1 MEEKLQAA
9 LSRLKGKKYVILI
22 LLLGLA
28 LLLLPTGGEKKTA
41 RIEDTDAGSPGFSL
55 EAEEARL
62 CTSIQALKGVE
73 AAQVLLSLESTA
85 ERELAETSE
94 GPLVVSNGGSGEQTV
109 ELRYIYPEY
118 RGAVVVWRGTG
129 GTGTQL
135 DITQVTAAFTGL
147 SSDKITVKS
156 MEKQ

>member
-1 MEEKLQAA
+1 MEEKLRGIM
-9 LSRLKGKKYVILI
+9 SRLKGKKYVLLI

-28 LLLLPTGGEKKTA
+28 LLLLPTGEGKKTA
-41 RIEDTDAGSPGFSL
+41 QTEEAQAPPGFSL

-62 CTSIQALKGVE
+62 CASVQALEGVE
-73 AAQVLLSLESTA
+73 AAQVLLALESTA
-85 ERELAETSE
+85 ERELAETAE
-94 GPLVVSNGGSGEQTV
+94 GPLVVSGGSSGEQTV
-109 ELRYIYPEY
+109 ELRYRYPEY
-118 RGAVVVWRGTG
+118 RGAVVLWQGTG
-129 GTGTQL
+129 GARTQL